1 MATGLVR
8 YAIVGCGTMGYAHAL
23 AAARDGRS
31 RVVACV
37 DPQAERAEALAK
49 QHGAYATTEYERVL
63 ADGGV
68 DAVVLAVPH
77 TLHRRYTEAAAEAG
91 KHALIEKPMANTM
104 ADCNAMI
111 AATER
116 AGVVLLVGHVL
127 RFRPALRLVKRY
139 IDEGTLGQAVFARY
153 HNEHYPDL
161 SGSRRWL
168 AEHDEGGVFLSGAVH
183 HSDLM
188 RWWLGEVT
196 AVTGF
201 SRIVRP
207 EYQASGREDH
217 TLIVYDFASGALGE
231 STYTYA
237 SHAPQGLMM
246 TPESVVTFTGGSIA
260 TFYDGEVR
268 VYGHEREVGLGQRFA
283 ATAIHGDSAVESGS
297 GSEVPHLTECI
308 LDGTPPLIAP
318 QDARRAVELVLAARQ
333 SAAEGRRVSV

>member
-1 MATGLVR
+1 MGQTLVR

-23 AAARDGRS
+23 AASHDERS

-37 DPQAERAEALAK
+37 DPQLERAEAMAR
-49 QHGAYATTEYERVL
+49 QFGAYATSDYDKVL
-63 ADGGV
+63 SDGGV

-77 TLHRRYTEAAAEAG
+77 TLHRRYTVAAAQAG
-91 KHALIEKPMANTM
+91 KHVLIEKPMANTL
-104 ADCNAMI
+104 ADCDAVI
-111 AATER
+111 AAAER
-116 AGVVLLVGHVL
+116 AHVVLLVGHVL

-139 IDEGTLGQAVFARY
+139 IDEGTLGRAVFARY

-168 AEHDEGGVFLSGAVH
+168 AEYDEGGVFLSGAVH

-201 SRIVRP
+201 SRTVRP

-217 TLIVYDFASGALGE
+217 TLIIYDFASGALGE

-246 TPESVVTFTGGSIA
+246 TPESMVTFTEGSIA

-268 VYGHEREVGLGQRFA
+268 VYGEEREVGLGQHFA
-283 ATAIHGDSAVESGS
+283 ATALYDDSAVESGS
-297 GSEVPHLTECI
+297 GSEVPHLTDCI
-308 LDGTPPLIAP
+308 LTGKPPLILP

-333 SAAEGRRVSV
+333 SAAEGRRITV